1 MARAQRPSTGMGKGE
16 GNPPPLDERTVLS
29 NGTGFRRSQPSP
41 ARKSE
46 RAREGDRASTELPQ
60 LPKAR
65 RSPEVRRS
73 PAPSPSPYSRRA
85 RQELRKGS
93 RARGPGERRGARSL
107 ERLNDMYK
115 RAELSK
121 AQYEIAVARVQE
133 MTARPVRPVG
143 TPIEGSH
150 GVAHPEGPEPE
161 LASEPDDA
169 TPPLTPRL
177 LDDSELESATLQSA
191 GSLFGLLSTMPLLDA
206 MASGGVGYARPSTA
220 EVIGDE
226 EDLPPLQTG
235 RQHRR
240 LGRAS
245 QAAREAENA
254 VRPEDFKLSANTSS
268 VRLDSP
274 HRTGTAVEVTQLGD
288 GESAWPA
295 TEAERMRAERQVL
308 SRTLARTSRSREREV
323 SIGGDG
329 ELFRPLTT
337 MQAAAE
343 PWWAEKFSA
352 DGCVDQD
359 GADASP
365 HAGAPLSTSG
375 TPLSTATHAERLQLS
390 RQAFWDLAKGQA
402 SSWQAEGL
410 DTVAP
415 DSGRRHYLQE
425 CRRMGTA
432 PQPLL
437 VNVAAGSRV
446 VDLDLRRVGNREG
459 VAIAGAL
466 LRMQQGAMDGV
477 AVEEL
482 RLRENNLSTR
492 GIIAFAATVRTCPW
506 LRVLD
511 LSANDFSEHASESLA
526 KALQTHECIQQVAL
540 SNCRI
545 EDKDGAFL
553 ISALA
558 ENASV
563 TYLDLSRNQLGA
575 GARALHPESSAA
587 GALSRM
593 LETRSPAKIATLNL
607 SYNSMMSRHF
617 LLMAQS
623 LRYNKCLCQLDVSW
637 NTLGDVGAMALA
649 EALRP
654 NRSLQTLDIVHCNI
668 QERGTMVLADM
679 LKENQSL
686 KTVRL
691 GQNPIGQRGGMAILR
706 ALRRIL
712 QFGWTRDVSI
722 GSANYESFDKHARG
736 STRWIEVTDPN
747 DEREIP
753 DHEKKK
759 IRVQD
764 ANQPLFEPSAPA
776 GFHRCNLEDPYERM
790 VAWELVELAW
800 ADDGENLQD
809 EQIDGSPFDLDEP
822 QPGEVWTRADHPT
835 LPDSGKYG
843 DLPKIAAASLPPPA
857 LPRLKTTCF
866 SFYVACSATMTHT
879 HVWADRDTDAVVQRH
894 SERAALPGRDRAT
907 DVDVGAQHDDRQGRD
922 GQWDELASA
931 GLTGVLLHCRVR
943 RAFLADVQG

>member
-1 MARAQRPSTGMGKGE
+1 MGKGN
-16 GNPPPLDERTVLS
+16 GNPPPLDERVVLGNS
-29 NGTGFRRSQPSP
+29 TGFRRSQPSP

-46 RAREGDRASTELPQ
+46 RERERVRASTELPQ
-60 LPKAR
+60 LPEAR
-65 RSPEVRRS
+65 RSPEVRRI
-73 PAPSPSPYSRRA
+73 PAPSLSPYSRRA

-93 RARGPGERRGARSL
+93 RARVPGERRGARSL
-107 ERLNDMYK
+107 ERLADMYK

-121 AQYEIAVARVQE
+121 AQYDIAVARVRE
-133 MTARPVRPVG
+133 ITARPVRPIR
-143 TPIEGSH
+143 TPIEGSNDM
-150 GVAHPEGPEPE
+150 AQTEGSQPE
-161 LASEPDDA
+161 LASEPEDP

-177 LDDSELESATLQSA
+177 LDDSELESAALQSA
-191 GSLFGLLSTMPLLDA
+191 GSLFGLLSTMPLLNA
-206 MASGGVGYARPSTA
+206 MASGGAGYARPSTA
-220 EVIGDE
+220 DVIGDE
-226 EDLPPLQTG
+226 EDLPPLETG

-240 LGRAS
+240 IGRVS

-254 VRPEDFKLSANTSS
+254 VRPEDFKLSTNTSS

-274 HRTGTAVEVTQLGD
+274 HRSGTAVEVAQLGD
-288 GESAWPA
+288 GESTQPV
-295 TEAERMRAERQVL
+295 TEAERMRSERQVL

-323 SIGGDG
+323 SIGADS

-337 MQAAAE
+337 MQAPAE
-343 PWWAEKFSA
+343 PWWAEKFSP
-352 DGCVDQD
+352 DGPVDQD
-359 GADASP
+359 GEDATSNTCT
-365 HAGAPLSTSG
+365 PLTSSG
-375 TPLSTATHAERLQLS
+375 MLSTATHAERLQLS
-390 RQAFWDLAKGQA
+390 RQAFWDLAKRQA
-402 SSWQAEGL
+402 STWQAEGL
-410 DTVAP
+410 ETLAP

-437 VNVAAGSRV
+437 INVAAGSRV

-466 LRMQQGAMDGV
+466 LRMQQGAMNGV

-511 LSANDFSEHASESLA
+511 LSSNDFSEQASESLA
-526 KALQTHECIQQVAL
+526 KALETHECIQQVML
-540 SNCRI
+540 SNCHI

-558 ENASV
+558 KNASV

-575 GARALHPESSAA
+575 GARALHPELSAA

-593 LETRSPAKIATLNL
+593 LETRSPAKIAILNL
-607 SYNSMMSRHF
+607 SYNSMTARHF

-637 NTLGDVGAMALA
+637 NTLGDVGAMAFA
-649 EALRP
+649 DALRP
-654 NRSLQTLDIVHCNI
+654 NRSLRILDIVHCNI

-691 GQNPIGQRGGMAILR
+691 GQNPIGQRGGTAILR

-712 QFGWTRDVSI
+712 QFGWTREVSI
-722 GSANYESFDKHARG
+722 ASANYEIFDKHARG
-736 STRWIEVTDPN
+736 TTRWIELTDPN
-747 DEREIP
+747 DERDIP

-764 ANQPLFEPSAPA
+764 PNQPLFEPNAPA

-809 EQIDGSPFDLDEP
+809 EQIDGSPFELDEP
-822 QPGEVWTRADHPT
+822 EPGEVWTRADHPT
-835 LPDSGKYG
+835 LPDSGKKG
-843 DLPKIAAASLPPPA
+843 HVPP
-857 LPRLKTTCF
+857 LPRLRTVRF
-866 SFYVACSATMTHT
+866 SFHVACSATMTH
-879 HVWADRDTDAVVQRH
+879 
-894 SERAALPGRDRAT
+894 EC
-907 DVDVGAQHDDRQGRD
+907 VG
-922 GQWDELASA
+922 
-931 GLTGVLLHCRVR
+931 
-943 RAFLADVQG
+943 